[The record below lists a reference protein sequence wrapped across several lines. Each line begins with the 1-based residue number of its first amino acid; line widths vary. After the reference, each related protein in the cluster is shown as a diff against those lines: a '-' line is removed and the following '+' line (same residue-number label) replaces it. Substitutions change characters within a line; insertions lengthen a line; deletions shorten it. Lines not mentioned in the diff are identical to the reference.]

1 CSWPRCGKEFTVAS
15 RLTTHFRIHSGKPP
29 YLCGYKDCQKAF
41 HTSSSLSH
49 HRVVHTDQGL
59 RPYVC
64 RHNRC
69 GATYTQLARLI
80 THQRTTH

>member
-1 CSWPRCGKEFTVAS
+1 MHGILKSIVLNLYLGSLDRFRCSWPRCGKEFTVAS

-64 RHNRC
+64 R
-69 GATYTQLARLI
+69 
-80 THQRTTH
+80 